1 LLLIAVKPLNRFYT
15 YAYLRDDGSPYY
27 IGKGSGKRAWARHP
41 GCAATRPIDKSKIV
55 ILKNGLTEEQAFC
68 HERYMIFVFGRRDLG
83 TGILRNQTNGGVE
96 GLGLS
101 EITKKRMSN
110 TKKNKENITWRG
122 RKHSAETKQLLTEQ
136 RKQYEYTFYGPNGEV
151 ITGVST
157 TELCTMYPELQRSN
171 LIAVAR
177 GTKSIHKGWFVERCP
192 VQASTGVLH

>member
-1 LLLIAVKPLNRFYT
+1 M
-15 YAYLRDDGSPYY
+15 
-27 IGKGSGKRAWARHP
+27 
-41 GCAATRPIDKSKIV
+41 DKKKIL
-55 ILKNGLTEEQAFC
+55 ILKNGLTEEQAFR

-96 GLGLS
+96 DLGLS
-101 EITKKRMSN
+101 ETTKKKMSN
-110 TKKNKENITWRG
+110 AKKNKENVKWRG

-157 TELCTMYPELQRSN
+157 TELCAMHPELQRSN

-177 GTKSIHKGWFVERCP
+177 GTKSVHKGWLVERCP
-192 VQASTGVLH
+192 VQASTDMLHLSSSPTSGRV